1 MIKGRVNLRDELA
14 LERKKSDANDILL
27 QVRQIL
33 ADQEAERNRIRGTI
47 DESSGEI
54 ANAFTFD
61 LLETDRIFH
70 VSHIRKVCI
79 DYRLRFL
86 DSQMFRHEFPD
97 EAITQI
103 RTLEQKHGTD
113 LGGFRII
120 APTKAFHLHNY
131 NDPLLFVPIG
141 NDYYYLIH
149 QWGN

>member
-61 LLETDRIFH
+61 LLETDNIFH

-86 DSQMFRHEFPD
+86 DTRYFKNEIPE
-97 EAITQI
+97 EAVSKIN
-103 RTLEQKHGTD
+103 RM
-113 LGGFRII
+113 
-120 APTKAFHLHNY
+120 
-131 NDPLLFVPIG
+131 
-141 NDYYYLIH
+141 
-149 QWGN
+149 